1 MFRQNKNIL
10 RITEVDKSDN
20 AYSGL
25 TQYPA
30 LCYSYFQIQAEKS
43 PGFGAMV
50 EYMCF
55 VLSFY
60 LFVLFI

>member
-10 RITEVDKSDN
+10 RITEVAKSDN

-25 TQYPA
+25 TQYPV

-43 PGFGAMV
+43 PGFGAV
-50 EYMCF
+50 VAVSLYA
-55 VLSFY
+55 
-60 LFVLFI
+60 